1 MALVKT
7 TTLAGRSK
15 TLAVQAESAPEPPP
29 AKRQAARAPAS
40 RRENAS
46 ERIGSAAAELSSGLT
61 EAAGAVDE
69 LRSALAEIAAGAEE
83 AAGAAHESLAAITA
97 MTGAFAQSRE
107 QAELSRQRADALE
120 LLLTES
126 GAAINASVKAVMG
139 NARRQVASTQTA
151 AALEAQAE
159 RIGEITASVADLADQ
174 TNLLALN
181 AAIEATRVG
190 DHGRGF
196 AVVADE
202 VRALAEVAERRSR
215 DIAAAA
221 ASVAEGVRD
230 VGESLRR
237 SAADAE
243 AEAEAG
249 AGAIAKL
256 DLVRIEMARLG
267 EDSQAILIAAV
278 EAVGAANEARRGAE
292 SIASAAEEQ
301 SAAAAEAQRA
311 VQQQGQ
317 ALDESE
323 TAAQSLAALT
333 ERLVNG
339 DQADKVAEQASAAAE
354 QLSAAIQELAGA
366 AGEIQIALDQINRGA
381 HAQAA
386 ATQQASTAM
395 AEIEKAAELSAANA
409 AANSQRIG
417 LMQGQLQEGRAAVT
431 RLVGGV
437 ATANDSANSV
447 LQRIET
453 LEAEMAA
460 IKKFVDGLALIAVQT
475 TMLATSG
482 AVEAARAGEVG
493 EGFALVSAD
502 IRTLARNSA
511 ANAEAV
517 SDLVAGIAAQ
527 LNKVRREVDQ
537 ALAVGEL
544 EIDRNR
550 AIEER
555 LALVERD
562 AASLRKGA
570 DEIAKGAAAI
580 TAASSQ
586 VLTGVNQIA
595 VAAEEASAAAAQA
608 AIAAR
613 QQSQAAEDLAAAV
626 EEIALLAN
634 ELQTAKV

>member
-15 TLAVQAESAPEPPP
+15 SRAIPSESPPEAPSVRRE
-29 AKRQAARAPAS
+29 AKRPPTS

-107 QAELSRQRADALE
+107 QAEMSRQRADALQ

-126 GAAINASVKAVMG
+126 AAAINASVKAVIG
-139 NARRQVASTQTA
+139 NARRQAISTQTA

-174 TNLLALN
+174 TSLLALN

-202 VRALAEVAERRSR
+202 VRALAEIAEKRSG

-221 ASVAEGVRD
+221 ARVADGVRG

-243 AEAEAG
+243 AEAEG
-249 AGAIAKL
+249 GSGAIVTL
-256 DLVRIEMARLG
+256 DLVRTEMARLG

-301 SAAAAEAQRA
+301 AAAAAEAQRA

-323 TAAQSLAALT
+323 TAAQSLRALT
-333 ERLVNG
+333 ERLVSG
-339 DQADKVAEQASAAAE
+339 DQAGRAAEQASAAAE

-366 AGEIQIALDQINRGA
+366 AGEIQIALDQISRGA
-381 HAQAA
+381 QAQAA

-409 AANSQRIG
+409 EANAQRIG
-417 LMQGQLQEGRAAVT
+417 VMQGQLQEGRAAVT
-431 RLVGGV
+431 RLIGGV
-437 ATANDSANSV
+437 ATANDNARSV
-447 LQRIET
+447 LQRIEA
-453 LEAEMAA
+453 LEAEMAT
-460 IKKFVDGLALIAVQT
+460 IKKFVDGLSLIAVQT

-502 IRTLARNSA
+502 IRTLARDSA
-511 ANAEAV
+511 ANAESV
-517 SDLVAGIAAQ
+517 NDLVAGIAAQ
-527 LNKVRREVDQ
+527 LNRVRREVDQ

-555 LALVERD
+555 LALVDSD
-562 AASLRKGA
+562 AASLRVGADDITKGA
-570 DEIAKGAAAI
+570 GAI
-580 TAASSQ
+580 MTASSQ

-595 VAAEEASAAAAQA
+595 VAAEQASAAAAQA
-608 AIAAR
+608 AIAAQ

-634 ELQTAKV
+634 ELQAAKA